1 MRNDVETGNTSSN
14 QDSDSHAPSRLR
26 HSCAPDRY
34 TCWYSLTITSVHVH
48 VYCMYADNP
57 NPSREVVTIKLNERV
72 QMEGGGGEGGK
83 GGGGGGEGRKVLIET
98 VFVMNGMW
106 RKLQFKRQV
115 A

>member
-1 MRNDVETGNTSSN
+1 M
-14 QDSDSHAPSRLR
+14 
-26 HSCAPDRY
+26 Y
-34 TCWYSLTITSVHVH
+34 T
-48 VYCMYADNP
+48 DNP

-72 QMEGGGGEGGK
+72 QMESGGGGEGGK

-98 VFVMNGMW
+98 VFEMNYKTGMW